1 MAIAGRIFIV
11 LGAGSLLLAGL
22 LLLAMW
28 QDHTSGVWFAGM
40 FDNLILSVTPF
51 LAVLGIGGLL
61 YGRHQLRAARDQR
74 EFDEA
79 MKAANRP
86 RDGK

>member
-11 LGAGSLLLAGL
+11 LGTVALLLAGL
-22 LLLAMW
+22 LLQAMW
-28 QDHTSGVWFAGM
+28 GDHTSGVWFAGM
-40 FDNLILSVTPF
+40 FDNFILTAAPI

-61 YGRHQLRAARDQR
+61 YGRHQVRAVRDLR

-79 MKAANRP
+79 MKEANRP
-86 RDGK
+86 RESK